1 MTLFNLVFQVKNI
14 QNARAEQR
22 CTVNALPS
30 AQVQNRF

>member
-1 MTLFNLVFQVKNI
+1 MTLI
-14 QNARAEQR
+14 QNSRAEQR